1 MIGVAKEICKKFAG
15 SKQVGIFTTEEA
27 QSFIKILHRVMG
39 LEESMF
45 KYLLARYQAEPKV
58 QSPSVVSPRIVDDSP
73 G

>member
-1 MIGVAKEICKKFAG
+1 
-15 SKQVGIFTTEEA
+15 
-27 QSFIKILHRVMG
+27 MG